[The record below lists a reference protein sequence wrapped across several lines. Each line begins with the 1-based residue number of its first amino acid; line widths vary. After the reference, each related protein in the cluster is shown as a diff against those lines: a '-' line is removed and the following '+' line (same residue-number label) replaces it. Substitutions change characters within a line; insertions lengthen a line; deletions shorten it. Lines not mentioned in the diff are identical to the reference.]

1 MNTSAFE
8 LSQLSR
14 RSETVELPTEVVGM
28 LKAEARLR
36 RKSIAAILND
46 WLQERAEDRAAEKAL
61 RAALKINKGKPSIA
75 AGDLYR
81 ECGI

>member
-1 MNTSAFE
+1 MNTSTIE

-14 RSETVELPTEVVGM
+14 NNQTVELPAEVMSM
-28 LKAEARLR
+28 LKAEARAQ
-36 RKSIAAILND
+36 RKSIAATIAD

-61 RAALKINKGKPSIA
+61 RAALQINKGKPNIA
-75 AGDLYR
+75 AGELYR